1 MLQKISHIS
10 LKTLFNEVMIN
21 YFNEDLKFN
30 LKNKR
35 IISRWLRNIV
45 SKRGLSIGQLNYI
58 FCSDSYLL
66 DINKRFLGHDY
77 YTDVITFDYSSDF
90 ELQYGVNSVSGDIY
104 ISIDTVRCNAEIYK
118 EFFENELHRV
128 MIHGLLHLLGFDD
141 MTQEPQNEMRA
152 QEDKALCCLSSLLS
166 DI

>member
-1 MLQKISHIS
+1 
-10 LKTLFNEVMIN
+10 MIN

-45 SKRGLSIGQLNYI
+45 SKRGISIGQLNYI

-77 YTDVITFDYSSDF
+77 YTDVISFDYSSDF
-90 ELQYGVNSVSGDIY
+90 ELQYGTNSLSGDIY
-104 ISIDTVRCNAEIYK
+104 ISIDSVQYNAETYK
-118 EFFENELHRV
+118 VAFEKELYRV
-128 MIHGLLHLLGFDD
+128 MVHGLLHLLGFDD
-141 MTQEPQNEMRA
+141 MTPELQKEMRA
-152 QEDKALCCLSSLLS
+152 EEDKALNNLISLFS
-166 DI
+166 GS